1 MVSLRSRLYLV
12 AGAVVIGIMVLIGWF
27 IAGNL
32 FATLISVVIGAV
44 ISLLAQ
50 IRTQKIEWK
59 REYSVKVVEEVYSH
73 LFRHINDFIR
83 TKEMR
88 GYERTG
94 FVFWDEVQ
102 KDHRYFMVEKELRS
116 GLDSFAKRVNDYDDA
131 ISEFDFQIL
140 PKTVVGNAKTIFH
153 VEGMVD
159 VQNIILNIVIGQK
172 DFRSIDICHSLKQR
186 LNLSDV
192 VDRIL
197 QNEHVNRA
205 EISNLGLKIEIK
217 RQDGLPTILTDK
229 EKIEEFYDVCLKII
243 KNNSK
248 LQFVIN
254 ENKNLLVE
262 AKEIKNKL
270 IKRLEKPWEI

>member
-1 MVSLRSRLYLV
+1 M
-12 AGAVVIGIMVLIGWF
+12 
-27 IAGNL
+27 
-32 FATLISVVIGAV
+32 
-44 ISLLAQ
+44 
-50 IRTQKIEWK
+50 
-59 REYSVKVVEEVYSH
+59 
-73 LFRHINDFIR
+73 
-83 TKEMR
+83 
-88 GYERTG
+88 
-94 FVFWDEVQ
+94 
-102 KDHRYFMVEKELRS
+102 
-116 GLDSFAKRVNDYDDA
+116 
-131 ISEFDFQIL
+131 
-140 PKTVVGNAKTIFH
+140 
-153 VEGMVD
+153 
-159 VQNIILNIVIGQK
+159 
-172 DFRSIDICHSLKQR
+172 
-186 LNLSDV
+186 